1 MEQKEQKRN
10 ALIIV
15 DIQNDFCDGG
25 SLAVPNAN
33 QILPIV
39 NDIRD
44 KFEDKFNLVIA
55 TQDYHPEDH
64 ISFNT
69 IKYTDNQL
77 PETGL
82 DEITE
87 KWRGVFNPHC
97 VQETPGAKFHD
108 ELIIKKNEKI
118 IQKGQN
124 RFIESFSGFG
134 NPDLEKLLKEHEI
147 NRVFVVGLAYDFCVG
162 YTALDSKKAGY
173 ETYVIKDACREIS
186 QPTLTEMENRFS
198 KEEVTIINSGELN
211 EYLI

>member
-1 MEQKEQKRN
+1 MEQKRN

-15 DIQNDFCDGG
+15 DIQNDFCDSG

-55 TQDYHPEDH
+55 TQDYHPKDH

-69 IKYTDNQL
+69 FKCTDDEL
-77 PETGL
+77 PEL
-82 DEITE
+82 DEIT
-87 KWRGVFNPHC
+87 KQWRGAFNPHC
-97 VQETPGAKFHD
+97 VQDTEGAKFH
-108 ELIIKKNEKI
+108 EKLIIKNNERI
-118 IQKGQN
+118 IKKGEN
-124 RFIESFSGFG
+124 KFKESFSGFG

-147 NRVFVVGLAYDFCVG
+147 DRVFVLGLAYDFCVG
-162 YTALDSKKAGY
+162 YTALDSKKAGF

-198 KEEVTIINSGELN
+198 KEGVTIINSGELN
-211 EYLI
+211 KYLI